1 MGYLDDLKKVLEPIK
16 KLLKPD
22 DPTPLEGGDDDG
34 FKSNTPPTKGGTD
47 LNNEINEF
55 LKRDFKSRSKK
66 DFYDLLNDLNRFE
79 NTRRLGGY
87 LGPPPKILGARE
99 KLLNALQAQ
108 YPTRKYADDQS
119 KQKVRTQTPFFD
131 ATTGAPA
138 GYDPA
143 RKSGVDDSARE
154 RILSEGR
161 KTILDEEE
169 KNAQKSFFGKLKDK
183 YNDPKNKQ
191 AYDNIALSFA
201 QKATAPL
208 NPGENRGLLNTAID
222 SVVEGKSLTASQQSA
237 SAKQLLDIARAQ
249 KELKTDAPPSYKEA
263 LFYVTKS
270 LGLKEGEPGY
280 MEAIGKAM
288 RDFGIKDLT
297 SQKVAAFK
305 DLISLEQQLEYSKDP
320 KDPKT
325 IKIQRQIDMLK
336 SIVFGQGGGSTS
348 PDNVINYYD

>member
-1 MGYLDDLKKVLEPIK
+1 MGIFGDLLELLKK
-16 KLLKPD
+16 D
-22 DPTPLEGGDDDG
+22 DPTALEGGED
-34 FKSNTPPTKGGTD
+34 KVESNTPEIKGGTD
-47 LNNEINEF
+47 LTNEI
-55 LKRDFKSRSKK
+55 RDFLAQEPSTRSKK
-66 DFYDLLNDLNRFE
+66 DFYDLLADLNRFE
-79 NTRRLGGY
+79 KTERLGG
-87 LGPPPKILGARE
+87 LIGPPLAKTSDRE
-99 KLLNALQAQ
+99 KLLTALQAQ

-119 KQKVRTQTPFFD
+119 KEKVRTQTPFFD

-154 RILSEGR
+154 KILSQGR
-161 KTILDEEE
+161 KAILDDEE

-249 KELKTDAPPSYKEA
+249 KELKTDEPPSYKEA

-297 SQKVAAFK
+297 SQKVSAFK
-305 DLISLEQQLEYSKDP
+305 DLISLEQQLEMTKDP
-320 KDPKT
+320 KDPQY
-325 IKIQRQIDMLK
+325 IKIKRQIDMLK
-336 SIVFGQGGGSTS
+336 SIVFGQGGGSTA
-348 PDNVINYYD
+348 PDNVINYY